1 MHNKNLSYRPDI
13 DGLRALAVLAV
24 VIFHINKEWLPGGFV
39 GVDIFFVISGFLITG
54 IIKREQ
60 DKGVFRFANFYMRR
74 ARRILP
80 AALTTIFVTLMVG
93 VFVLLPKDLIELGK
107 SSVASVFSAAN
118 IYFWLALDTSYF
130 ADSSETV
137 PLLHMWS
144 LGVEEQFYLIWPA
157 LMIAVYKLRGSKGV
171 AITSLIIAAACF
183 LISEYTITADYS
195 FSYYMLP
202 SRAGELLIGAIL
214 FLIIDS
220 RKAQFNPVLSN
231 VLGLAGL
238 ALLVG
243 SLLFISEDGGSFPG
257 VLSAIPAIGATLI
270 IAGGHGRSLVSRV
283 LSVKPFVYIGLISF
297 SLYLWHWPV
306 MAFYR
311 YLYGSPSEPSQYIA
325 CVSAMFALSLASY
338 HFVEKKFRAES
349 TSFNIKMVYTPM
361 VALAISAVSI
371 TLIYNNGF
379 ISESQKKNFTAQ
391 EKQLSQYTAAAFSAK
406 FNCQYRFMKD
416 VKFNDPRC
424 VLGDN
429 TKTPDMIMI
438 GDSHSAHYTG
448 YMREVANLREAPIYN
463 TSLSACVPFLG
474 SSEKYVGPKIA
485 GECKKFNE
493 STHHEV
499 EKYKTVMVSANWDG
513 YQKKS
518 KDFEL
523 DFESLIRELDKKGKK
538 IIVGLNVPEF
548 KGYDRLHD
556 IKQIKIGASSDRNR
570 INYKLTSYSD
580 ANNIIIK
587 VAAKYN
593 KVYVLDL
600 TNLIC
605 PNSECSPYK
614 QGRPIYYDPGH
625 LSISG
630 SELLGK
636 MSAKSGT
643 IPSELL
649 N

>member
-24 VIFHINKEWLPGGFV
+24 VIFHINKDWLPGGFV

-60 DKGVFRFANFYMRR
+60 DKGIFRFTNFYMRR

-93 VFVLLPKDLIELGK
+93 VFVLLPKDLIDLGK
-107 SSVASVFSAAN
+107 SSIASVLSAAN

-157 LMIAVYKLRGSKGV
+157 LMIAIYKLKGSKGV
-171 AITSLIIAAACF
+171 AITSLFIAATCF
-183 LISEYTITADYS
+183 LISEYTISADYS

-220 RKAQFNPVLSN
+220 RKPQFNVIQSN
-231 VLGLAGL
+231 ALGLSGL
-238 ALLVG
+238 ALLGG

-257 VLSAIPAIGATLI
+257 VLSAVPSIGAALI
-270 IAGGHGRSLVSRV
+270 IAGGHGRSLVSRL
-283 LSVKPFVYIGLISF
+283 LSARPLVAIGLISF

-311 YLYGSPSEPSQYIA
+311 YLYGSPSDPSQYIA
-325 CVSAMFALSLASY
+325 CVSAMVALSLVSY
-338 HFVEKKFRAES
+338 HFVEKKFRAENS
-349 TSFNIKMVYTPM
+349 SFNVKMIYTPL
-361 VALAISAVSI
+361 VAAAISAVSI
-371 TLIYNNGF
+371 TLIYSNGF
-379 ISESQKKNFTAQ
+379 ISESQKQNFTAQ
-391 EKQLSQYTAAAFSAK
+391 ENQLSQYTAAAFSAK
-406 FNCQYRFMKD
+406 FNCQYNFTKD

-424 VLGDN
+424 VLGDSS
-429 TKTPDMIMI
+429 KTPDLIMI

-448 YMREVANLREAPIYN
+448 YMREAAKLRSAPVYN
-463 TSLSACVPFLG
+463 TSLSACIPFPG
-474 SSEKYVGPKIA
+474 VSEKYVKSTNVV
-485 GECKKFNE
+485 ECGKFNDAAYKE
-493 STHHEV
+493 M
-499 EKYKTVMVSANWDG
+499 EKYKTVMVSANWNV

-518 KDFEL
+518 KDFES
-523 DFESLIRELDKKGKK
+523 DFENLLSGLSQKGKK
-538 IIVGLNVPEF
+538 VIIGLNVPEF
-548 KGYDRLHD
+548 RGYDRLHD
-556 IKQIKIGASSDRNR
+556 IKHIKIGSTSSQNR
-570 INYKLTSYSD
+570 LDYRLSKYSD

-587 VAAKYN
+587 AAAKYSN
-593 KVYVLDL
+593 VYVFDL
-600 TNLIC
+600 TKMIC
-605 PNSECSPYK
+605 PNGECSPYK
-614 QGRPIYYDPGH
+614 QGRPIYYDGGH

-636 MSAKSGT
+636 MSAKSGA